1 MRSGSSCSIS
11 CECDPGRS
19 LRSTSTSS
27 GIATLAGV
35 STPVLTTA
43 PGFLD
48 ELGMAGTGSSNQGA
62 ATNQSDV
69 VITAAGQSHMLGGG
83 FAAGNVAIASSATM
97 SHGWGKPNSNAIVAA
112 TVVGDTTKATLFG
125 YDTGATMVSGTAAAR
140 RVNYPLTL
148 GLATAINDNG
158 AQLFDAAV
166 AWASGKSPKIAYKR
180 DATDR
185 ITERTVNARVVARYS
200 YTASGDTSDLTL
212 DGSNNVIEATLALP
226 GGALYTWRAATPVW
240 SYANTHGDIVAT
252 ANTAGVKQG
261 PTRAY
266 DPYGQPLTT
275 TAEIDNSAGEFDYGW
290 LGEHQRPLEHQ
301 SGAIPV
307 IEMGARQYDPYLGRF
322 IEVDPVEGGSAN
334 DYDYTNADPINSTD
348 LDGLWPSCGWCKKA
362 WGSVKKTVKK
372 HRHAIVNIGIGAAA
386 AAAAAACIASVV
398 CGVGMA
404 TAGAVALTA
413 GGALAHV
420 GSDHLTRSRSGRYSV
435 RRAIWESGVSTLVGG
450 VCGATLGRGCAV
462 GAIGRSWPRLALGAA
477 GVASAWMLKYR
488 GQRRRR

>member
-1 MRSGSSCSIS
+1 
-11 CECDPGRS
+11 
-19 LRSTSTSS
+19 
-27 GIATLAGV
+27 
-35 STPVLTTA
+35 
-43 PGFLD
+43 
-48 ELGMAGTGSSNQGA
+48 MAGTGGNQGS
-62 ATNQSDV
+62 TGSQSDV
-69 VITAAGQSHMLGGG
+69 VISTAGQSHMLGAG
-83 FAAGNVAIASSATM
+83 FAAGNVAIATSATM
-97 SHGWGKPNSNAIVAA
+97 THGWGKPNSNAIVAA

-158 AQLFDAAV
+158 VQLFDAAV

-226 GGALYTWRAATPVW
+226 GGALYTWRSATPVW
-240 SYANTHGDIVAT
+240 SYANTHGDIVVT

-266 DPYGQPLTT
+266 DPYGQSLTT
-275 TAEIDNSAGEFDYGW
+275 TAEVDNSAGEFDYGW

-322 IEVDPVEGGSAN
+322 IEVDPIEGGSAN
-334 DYDYTNADPINSTD
+334 DYDYAGADPVNSQD
-348 LDGLWPSCGWCKKA
+348 LDGERRRRSRRANQVTRRSRSTSNAVNSQRSHRRRSAGMRVSSIRSTRRSDGDGVGDWFGRKA
-362 WGSVKKTVKK
+362 RGAWQGFYQVG
-372 HRHAIVNIGIGAAA
+372 AGAAA
-386 AAAAAACIASVV
+386 VVASGTLALCVLT
-398 CGVGMA
+398 GVGCVIF
-404 TAGAVALTA
+404 GIPGLALS
-413 GGALAHV
+413 GLALAV
-420 GSDHLTRSRSGRYSV
+420 GG
-435 RRAIWESGVSTLVGG
+435 IVGG
-450 VCGATLGRGCAV
+450 VWGA
-462 GAIGRSWPRLALGAA
+462 WHN
-477 GVASAWMLKYR
+477 WE
-488 GQRRRR
+488 